1 MLESFLNVS
10 GLWPAT
16 LLKETPIKVFS
27 CGICEIFRNTCF
39 EEHLRTAAF
48 AQGGF
53 NWIEL
58 VKRFSEQLFSK
69 FLWKFVS
76 EKRLGSLP
84 SKI

>member
-1 MLESFLNVS
+1 MWNLRN
-10 GLWPAT
+10 
-16 LLKETPIKVFS
+16 
-27 CGICEIFRNTCF
+27 FRNTCF